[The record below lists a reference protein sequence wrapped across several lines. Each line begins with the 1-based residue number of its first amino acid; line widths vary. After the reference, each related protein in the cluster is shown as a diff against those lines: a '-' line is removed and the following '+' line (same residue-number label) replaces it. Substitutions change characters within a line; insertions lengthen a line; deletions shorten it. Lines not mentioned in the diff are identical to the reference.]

1 MTNPS
6 TVQARTKAL
15 LGAILLK
22 LQGGLPKRR
31 TEQSAS
37 IADVY
42 PCNQDLG
49 TQKYKKIRR
58 HIQYCH
64 CCPVR
69 CIKSAIYHGNS
80 SGKKLPRLLWRI
92 YHFATQIFY
101 QIFCYKRHFRHFTIK
116 SKCFLPGRSTECPSL
131 LFSAM
136 EQCYNGRVVYLS
148 VRNLERTPFLHRTG
162 CFPRVIKTRS
172 V

>member
-49 TQKYKKIRR
+49 TQKYKKNKTT
-58 HIQYCH
+58 HTVL
-64 CCPVR
+64 PLL
-69 CIKSAIYHGNS
+69 S
-80 SGKKLPRLLWRI
+80 SKMHQKRNLSRELLREEI
-92 YHFATQIFY
+92 TKAVMAHLLFRNTNILLQ
-101 QIFCYKRHFRHFTIK
+101 RHFRHFTIK